1 MMNHLRPGSL
11 TAGLLLLGLAAGAAA
26 AEPALLELK
35 VGKQAYFGKT
45 VAHDDHTAWLL
56 ERDGRLRVLEL
67 KNVTSFRKAEP
78 RFSRL
83 DTSAIRD
90 SLRRELGPG
99 LEIAGTGHYLVAAA
113 PGRVN
118 QFAQIFEDVYRSF
131 HIYFTARG
139 FSLREPEFPL
149 VAIVFPGQADFARY
163 AKSDGITVGRGF
175 RGYYLCTSNR
185 TALYD
190 TAARVQSSRAG
201 SYRPYLFNGLGI
213 DDRDHPFSLEHDPF
227 TQPAAR
233 VFGSIEAGLEGTMVH
248 EATHQVAFNT
258 GLQSRVGWNPKWVS
272 EGLATLFEAPGIR
285 NGSGQGA
292 IATRLNRER
301 CAWHADY
308 RKARRK
314 PDSLRA
320 FVASDAPFENG
331 VLDAYSEAWALT
343 FFLVETRPRP
353 YSDFLRRVAARP
365 PLAEYTSAQRLED
378 FQSAFGD
385 DLKLLDAAFLR
396 FIAGLK

>member
-1 MMNHLRPGSL
+1 MMHQLRRASWI
-11 TAGLLLLGLAAGAAA
+11 ACLLLLGLTRAGSA

-35 VGKQAYFGKT
+35 VGKQVFFGKT
-45 VAHDDHTAWLL
+45 LAHDSDSAWLL
-56 ERDGRLRVLEL
+56 ERDGQLRLIEL
-67 KNVTSFRKAEP
+67 KDVTSFRKVGS

-90 SLRRELGPG
+90 SLRRELGQG
-99 LEIAGTGHYLVAAA
+99 LEIAGSGHYLVAAA

-118 QFAQIFEDVYRSF
+118 QFAQIFEDVYRAF

-139 FSLREPEFPL
+139 FSLREPEFPM

-163 AKSDGITVGRGF
+163 AKAEGVTVNRGF

-190 TAARVQSSRAG
+190 SSTAGRAG
-201 SYRPYLFNGLGI
+201 ADSALPFGLAGM
-213 DDRDHPFSLEHDPF
+213 DDDQRRFPLRQGHLLHP
-227 TQPAAR
+227 AGR
-233 VFGSIEAGLEGTMVH
+233 VFGSIEAGLEGTMIH

-258 GLQSRVGWNPKWVS
+258 GLHSRIGWNPKWVS

-285 NGSGQGA
+285 NGSGQGGLS
-292 IATRLNRER
+292 TRLNRER
-301 CAWHADY
+301 YVWHGNY
-308 RKARRK
+308 RQARRK
-314 PDSLRA
+314 SDSLRA
-320 FVASDAPFENG
+320 FVASDALFESG

-343 FFLVETRPRP
+343 FFLVETRSRQ
-353 YSDFLRRVAARP
+353 YSDYLRRIAARP
-365 PLAEYTSAQRLED
+365 PLEEYTSAQRVED

-396 FIAGLK
+396 FVDGLK